1 MLDIGALLCYNDAM
15 GLVQSITEGF
25 EDVFN
30 KNSPEVQKRLLH
42 RKMEAAISGFTPLL
56 YKDGVVLPNF
66 GEAMRILYINTA
78 PIRDILTKTI
88 ASGEAARSQRYE
100 AQLVVTGFSAAS
112 QKLLME
118 ISYDNRR
125 ADFDNTSFTS
135 SQIFDKQRRKLDKIM
150 NDLSGKQFKKID
162 EALGTIRQLSEV
174 CKFNYLTILQV
185 FDPAFRGSDVDYRPT
200 YRDVEIGSLESVLE
214 DFYYVSKGLVIQN
227 STLNAII
234 ALHDL
239 YEGRPTSPDERG
251 ELTKNVKQIAYI
263 INHVLT
269 AEKLKRMI
277 AFCKEDEKFNP
288 KETTFP
294 VTAKDDFEKIIQ
306 ARFQADEQRMKTQ
319 MNDEYI
325 SGEVQ
330 KLFGDIPLLSLQ
342 GYNESINNDLLRTGL
357 SSFLW
362 ILPMEVL
369 KTFIDMF
376 FTENIRVLLNN
387 VIIEGFFANP
397 SYKTEF
403 STDVYAALNVGN
415 ALAEFEK
422 SFADGQPNSVNV
434 IENYVNEGHGNPDFM
449 RRLDAMVKAINS
461 QANEILTTE
470 ANTLNK
476 VYHHIVDLIQ
486 DVKKPSSEII
496 SNLKVLLLSSRNK
509 ENTDTLE
516 RQYPKW
522 EVFFKIMRN
531 YVILNA

>member
-1 MLDIGALLCYNDAM
+1 MSF
-15 GLVQSITEGF
+15 VQTITESF

-30 KNSPEVQKRLLH
+30 KGSPEVQKRLTH
-42 RKMEAAISGFTPLL
+42 RKMEAAISNFTPLL

-66 GEAMRILYINTA
+66 GEAIRILYVNTA
-78 PIRDILTKTI
+78 PIRDILIKTI
-88 ASGEAARSQRYE
+88 ACNEASKAQRYE
-100 AQLVVTGFSAAS
+100 AQMVVTGFTIAT

-135 SQIFDKQRRKLDKIM
+135 SQIFDRQRRKLDRIIS
-150 NDLSGKQFKKID
+150 DLSGKQFKKID
-162 EALGTIRQLSEV
+162 EALGDIRQLSEV

-185 FDPAFRGSDVDYRPT
+185 FDPGFRGSDPNYKPT
-200 YRDVEIGSLESVLE
+200 YRDVEIVSLEGVLE
-214 DFYYVSKGLVIQN
+214 DFYYVTKGLKIQN

-239 YEGRPTSPDERG
+239 YEGKPITPDERG
-251 ELTKNVKQIAYI
+251 MLTTNVKQVAYVL
-263 INHVLT
+263 NHILT

-277 AFCKEDEKFNP
+277 AFCKEDEKFTP
-288 KETTFP
+288 KETTFK

-306 ARFQADEQRMKTQ
+306 VKFQADEQRMKTQ

-325 SGEVQ
+325 SGEVA

-342 GYNESINNDLLRTGL
+342 GYNNNVNDDLLKLGM

-362 ILPMEVL
+362 ILPMQII
-369 KTFIDMF
+369 KTFIDVF
-376 FTENIRVLLNN
+376 FTENVRALLNN

-403 STDVYAALNVGN
+403 STDVYAALNTGD
-415 ALAEFEK
+415 AISEFEK
-422 SFADGQPNSVNV
+422 SFEDGKPNSVNV
-434 IENYVNEGHGNPDFM
+434 IENYINEGHGNADFM
-449 RRLDAMVKAINS
+449 RRLDTMVKTINT
-461 QANEILTTE
+461 QANEIITME

-476 VYHHIVDLIQ
+476 VYRHIVDLIQ

-522 EVFFKIMRN
+522 EIFFKIMRN